1 MQKSDNTG
9 LAVAEN
15 SRPVIIN
22 DKWCKG
28 CDICVSFCP
37 KDVLERREG
46 GKAFVARDEDCTR
59 CGICEI
65 MCPDFAIRV
74 VPSGDKKKERSGA
87 RGGGRD
93 GE

>member
-1 MQKSDNTG
+1 MC
-9 LAVAEN
+9 
-15 SRPVIIN
+15 
-22 DKWCKG
+22 W
-28 CDICVSFCP
+28 
-37 KDVLERREG
+37 RRE

-93 GE
+93 EE